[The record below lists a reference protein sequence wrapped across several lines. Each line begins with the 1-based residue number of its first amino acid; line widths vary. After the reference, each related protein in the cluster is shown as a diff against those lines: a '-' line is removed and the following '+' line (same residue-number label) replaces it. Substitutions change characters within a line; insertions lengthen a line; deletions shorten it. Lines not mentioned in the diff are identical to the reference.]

1 MCKTGTFLWGLAAG
15 MVAGAMLEI
24 IILPRPRP
32 RRTGRGQGHA
42 AHGQRHGPGAGVG
55 GRKDELKNGGCGP
68 MSAG

>member
-1 MCKTGTFLWGLAAG
+1 MGPGRRNGSGRHAGDHYSAASP
-15 MVAGAMLEI
+15 AQKD
-24 IILPRPRP
+24 R
-32 RRTGRGQGHA
+32 RGQGHA